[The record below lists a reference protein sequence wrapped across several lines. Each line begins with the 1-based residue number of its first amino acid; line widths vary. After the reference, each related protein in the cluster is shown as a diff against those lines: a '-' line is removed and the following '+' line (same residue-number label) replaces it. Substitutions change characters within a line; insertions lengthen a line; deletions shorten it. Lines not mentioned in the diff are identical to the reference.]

1 MSTLSSS
8 LAYENDI
15 SDVVGLKSESDG
27 FNENFRKNGCHL
39 QSAQQS
45 LICEGNDLI
54 LSTPSCKSSFQN
66 EDIEIF
72 PDLINTESSNDN
84 LRENYCYL
92 QNVKQISSCEGDA
105 THFPFLGNPTFDSH
119 LENIQS
125 MTDFASIYEF
135 NQKLKVRD
143 LL

>member
-1 MSTLSSS
+1 MMSTLSSS

-27 FNENFRKNGCHL
+27 FNENFKKNGFHL

-54 LSTPSCKSSFQN
+54 LSTPSCRPSSQN

-72 PDLINTESSNDN
+72 PNLIETESSNDN
-84 LRENYCYL
+84 LRENY
-92 QNVKQISSCEGDA
+92 
-105 THFPFLGNPTFDSH
+105 
-119 LENIQS
+119 
-125 MTDFASIYEF
+125 
-135 NQKLKVRD
+135 
-143 LL
+143 